1 VRLTLRFSRRARLGI
16 RRYVGSGADRQ
27 TVIRLVFLRII
38 IDRG

>member
-1 VRLTLRFSRRARLGI
+1 MRVTLRLSRRARLGI

-27 TVIRLVFLRII
+27 TVIRLLFVRIV

>member
-1 VRLTLRFSRRARLGI
+1 LGI

-27 TVIRLVFLRII
+27 TVVRLLFVRII